1 MINCLICRDDLIVVE
16 AKLLA
21 IDSLV
26 KHHYTDGDILSN
38 IPMMRSEEYG
48 TDEHGRAVATTGR
61 IFHCKL

>member
-1 MINCLICRDDLIVVE
+1 MILLWFE
-16 AKLLA
+16 AKFLA

-38 IPMMRSEEYG
+38 IPMMRSEEYS
-48 TDEHGRAVATTGR
+48 TDEHGRAVATTGG